1 MAAVTRICT
10 GATRAVT
17 TAAAGRQLL
26 PANTAA
32 DQTGAA
38 APLARADT
46 AVIAI
51 AALPLETVAGTQA
64 EAVAAVRGPMA
75 AVVDRGVEVVAAV
88 DTPAVVAAGVAA
100 TPEAVVAA
108 ITVVAVAAAITIAA
122 VAAIGK
128 GWTGITRAARGAA
141 LPFCP
146 GNCLRKLAGQA
157 AWLPGAV
164 GLVRN
169 SGGRSLLAS
178 NSPCRTPSESRS
190 VA

>member
-1 MAAVTRICT
+1 MAGAV
-10 GATRAVT
+10 
-17 TAAAGRQLL
+17 AAA
-26 PANTAA
+26 
-32 DQTGAA
+32 
-38 APLARADT
+38 
-46 AVIAI
+46 IAI
-51 AALPLETVAGTQA
+51 AAVPLETVAGTQA

-88 DTPAVVAAGVAA
+88 DTPVVAVAVVAA
-100 TPEAVVAA
+100 TPA
-108 ITVVAVAAAITIAA
+108 AVAAATTAVAAAVTIAA